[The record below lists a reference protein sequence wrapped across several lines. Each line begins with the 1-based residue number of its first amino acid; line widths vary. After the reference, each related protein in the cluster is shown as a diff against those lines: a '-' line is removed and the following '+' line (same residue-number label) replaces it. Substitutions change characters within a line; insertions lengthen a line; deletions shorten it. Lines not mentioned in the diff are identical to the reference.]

1 MKLMVLDGNSIVNR
15 AFYGVSQNLTTRDGF
30 PTNAI
35 FGFLNIL
42 MKLEAEEKPDAL
54 CVTFDLRAP
63 TFRHLAYE
71 GYKAQ
76 RKGMPDELAVQ
87 MPVLK
92 EMLDAMNIPRYEM
105 EGWEADDLIG
115 TIAAR
120 DSAEDW
126 ETVIV
131 TGDKDSLQLI
141 TDKVTVK
148 LVSTRM
154 GQTTTK
160 AMTPAAFEEQYGF
173 EPIKMIDL
181 KALMG
186 DTSDNIPGVP
196 GIGEKTAMTLIQNYG
211 TVEEIYANFEQVDL
225 KPAARRKMD
234 EGRDM
239 AKLSYELATI
249 RCDAPLNFKPEDAIR
264 KPYNEPVLYEKLLAL
279 EFSKLID
286 KLDLHAGPAG
296 GPAEDVEVGTC
307 ESEFVIDR
315 ARMEELLSV
324 WRQRESVTLLALPG
338 LSGICVEW
346 GSEKEGKAALFF
358 PDKLDCYNDFLRG
371 LFSAD
376 IKKVTHG
383 VKNLMGQLLEEG
395 LSLDGFLFD
404 TELAAYLLAPTDGS
418 YELEKLSVSYFNFET
433 AKAKDY
439 LEPDAFGPLSDPAA
453 PLTALLSHTA
463 LIELLHGE
471 LKKRLEEFDM
481 LHLLTELELPLCSV
495 LAEME
500 RIGFL
505 VDRKALAEFGVML
518 TTRIKELE
526 SSIYELAGHP
536 FNINSTQQFGKVLFE
551 ELGLPPIKKTKTGY
565 STNAE
570 VLEKLRFQHPIVEQ
584 VLEYR
589 QLAKLNS
596 TYVEGLGKVIAPDGR
611 IHTSFQNTVTAT
623 GRLSSTEPNLQNIPV
638 RTALG
643 AEMRKMF
650 MAPEG
655 KVLVD
660 ADYSQIELRLLA
672 HMADDKAMQ
681 DAFCRG
687 TDIHTLT
694 AAQVLSVPVEQVTKE
709 QRSSAKAVNFGIVY
723 GISAFSLSQDIHVTV
738 AEAKDYME
746 RYFRTY
752 SGVAN
757 YQKSVVEEAK
767 QNGYVSTLMGRRR
780 WLPELKSSNF
790 NQRAFGE
797 RVALNAPIQGT
808 AADIIKVAMV
818 NVAKALKAE
827 GLEARLVL
835 QVHDELIVEC
845 PEREAERVMELLERE
860 MAAAANLAVPLLA
873 EAKSGMTW
881 AECH

>member
-76 RKGMPDELAVQ
+76 RKGMPDELAAQ

-92 EMLDAMNIPRYEM
+92 EVLDAMNIPRYEL

-120 DSAEDW
+120 DSEAGW

-160 AMTPAAFEEQYGF
+160 AMTPAVFEEQYGF

-186 DTSDNIPGVP
+186 DSSDNIPGVP
-196 GIGEKTAMTLIQNYG
+196 GIGEKTAMALIQNYG
-211 TVEEIYANFEQVDL
+211 TVEEIYANFDQVEL

-239 AKLSYELATI
+239 AKLSYDLATI
-249 RCDAPLNFKPEDAIR
+249 HCDAPLNFKPEDALR

-286 KLDLHAGPAG
+286 KLNIHAGPAS
-296 GPAEDVEVGTC
+296 GPTEEVTVGTC
-307 ESEFVIDR
+307 ESEFVTTR
-315 ARMEELLSV
+315 ERMEELLGIWSERDYV
-324 WRQRESVTLLALPG
+324 ALLVLPG
-338 LSGICVEW
+338 LSGVCVEW
-346 GSEKEGKAALFF
+346 GSGKEGKVALFF
-358 PDKLDCYNDFLRG
+358 PDKLNCYNEFLRA
-371 LFSAD
+371 LFSAE

-383 VKNLMGQLLEEG
+383 VKHLMGELLEEG
-395 LSLDGFLFD
+395 LSLDGFVFD

-418 YELEKLSVSYFNFET
+418 YDLEKLSVSYFNFET

-439 LEPDAFGPLSDPAA
+439 LEPDAFGPLSDPAV
-453 PLTALLSHTA
+453 PLEALMSHTT
-463 LIELLHGE
+463 LIKLLYHE
-471 LKKRLEEFDM
+471 LKKRLEDLQM

-505 VDRKALAEFGVML
+505 VDRKALADFGVML

-526 SSIYELAGHP
+526 NSIYELAGHS

-551 ELGLPPIKKTKTGY
+551 ELGLPPVKKTKTGY

-570 VLEKLRFQHPIVEQ
+570 VLEKLRFHHPIVEQ

-638 RTALG
+638 RTPLG

-650 MAPEG
+650 IAPEG

-681 DAFCRG
+681 EAFRVG

-694 AAQVLSVPVEQVTKE
+694 AAQVLGIPAEEVTKE

-746 RYFRTY
+746 RYFNTY

-767 QNGYVSTLMGRRR
+767 ADGYVATLMGRRR

-818 NVAKALKAE
+818 KVAESLKRE

-845 PEREAERVMELLERE
+845 PEEEAEQVKELLERE
-860 MAAAANLAVPLLA
+860 MESAANLSVPLLA
-873 EAKSGMTW
+873 ESKAGKTW